1 MQSTRWLV
9 PFACAGIAWALIP
22 FGTAHAA
29 DCGALAAVALP
40 HTTITSAVTVAAG
53 AFVPPAPAGGAPARG
68 ATASPFRA
76 LPAFCRVSATSKPTA
91 DSDIRF
97 EVWLPLAHWN
107 GKFQGVGNGGLGGV
121 ISYVVCETE

>member
-40 HTTITSAVTVAAG
+40 HTTITSAVT
-53 AFVPPAPAGGAPARG
+53 
-68 ATASPFRA
+68 
-76 LPAFCRVSATSKPTA
+76 
-91 DSDIRF
+91 SDIRF